1 MSKAAPPPL
10 LGFNNNVR
18 HRGRIFHIQTE
29 DSGVKFPRI
38 VTHLFADGGRIV
50 KTTRT
55 DYSEHVQ
62 KPDMAVVVRGMMK
75 EQHKAMFAAL
85 RAGDMDPLLE
95 NVCGPLEAAKA
106 KAPESA
112 ADPTAKNDLETAR
125 VIVGNAAVSL
135 PPQSTTELAMPP
147 SLAAP
152 GATATAPV
160 VAAGAPSALSPEPG
174 PVADAQAVIES
185 MKSLRDSEES
195 SRSRRPIS
203 NPNLRRPTPSVA
215 PPAAEAFDLDVA
227 SLDKNPPKSTRSP
240 PPPPVRPPRKSNPAP
255 RKSRPPIPVR
265 PATAAAAA
273 PAAAA
278 AAGAGADVGA
288 SSLGRPQTRLAAAP
302 QTNARSI
309 FGDGAI
315 SEQSLDE
322 VILSYLAEDLEE
334 PK

>member
-1 MSKAAPPPL
+1 VSKAAPPPL

-55 DYSEHVQ
+55 DYTEHLE
-62 KPDMAVVVRGMMK
+62 KPDMATVVRSMMK
-75 EQHKAMFAAL
+75 EQHKGMFAAL

-95 NVCGPLEAAKA
+95 NVCGPLEPAKP
-106 KAPESA
+106 KAPESVS
-112 ADPTAKNDLETAR
+112 DPTSQNDLATAR
-125 VIVGNAAVSL
+125 VVVGPATSAVPKA
-135 PPQSTTELAMPP
+135 PPAHPAPAQP
-147 SLAAP
+147 AAP
-152 GATATAPV
+152 LV
-160 VAAGAPSALSPEPG
+160 EPA
-174 PVADAQAVIES
+174 PVADAKAVIDS
-185 MKSLRDSEES
+185 MKSLRDSDES
-195 SRSRRPIS
+195 QRSPRPIS

-215 PPAAEAFDLDVA
+215 PHETEAFDLDVA
-227 SLDKNPPKSTRSP
+227 SLDKNPPKSPHTP
-240 PPPPVRPPRKSNPAP
+240 PAPPARPPRKSNPAP

-265 PATAAAAA
+265 PAAA
-273 PAAAA
+273 PAGVAPPASPAELAAA
-278 AAGAGADVGA
+278 
-288 SSLGRPQTRLAAAP
+288 SLGRPQTRLAAPP

-334 PK
+334 TK

>member
-55 DYSEHVQ
+55 DYSEHVE
-62 KPDMAVVVRGMMK
+62 KSDMAVVVRSMMK

-85 RAGDMDPLLE
+85 RAGDMDSLLE

-112 ADPTAKNDLETAR
+112 VDPTAKNDLETAR
-125 VIVGNAAVSL
+125 VIVGSAVSL

-147 SLAAP
+147 SLVAP
-152 GATATAPV
+152 APV
-160 VAAGAPSALSPEPG
+160 VAVSAPPTASPMA
-174 PVADAQAVIES
+174 PVADAQAVIDS

-195 SRSRRPIS
+195 PRSRRPIS
-203 NPNLRRPTPSVA
+203 NPNLRKPTPSVA

-240 PPPPVRPPRKSNPAP
+240 PPPPARPPRKSNPAP

-265 PATAAAAA
+265 PGAAA
-273 PAAAA
+273 PPAPVA
-278 AAGAGADVGA
+278 AAGAGGGA
-288 SSLGRPQTRLAAAP
+288 ELSPSSLGRPQTRLAAAP

>member
-1 MSKAAPPPL
+1 MEVSKAPPPL

-55 DYSEHVQ
+55 DYSEHLA
-62 KPDMAVVVRGMMK
+62 KSDMAAVVRGMMK
-75 EQHKAMFAAL
+75 EQHKGMFAAL
-85 RAGDMDPLLE
+85 RAGELDALLE
-95 NVCGPLEAAKA
+95 SVCGPLEPAKS

-112 ADPTAKNDLETAR
+112 ADPTATDDLSTAR
-125 VIVGNAAVSL
+125 VVVGKVAPVLKSAPEPSSL
-135 PPQSTTELAMPP
+135 PVAVP
-147 SLAAP
+147 SSEQLTQPA
-152 GATATAPV
+152 
-160 VAAGAPSALSPEPG
+160 
-174 PVADAQAVIES
+174 PVADAQAVIDS
-185 MKSLRDSEES
+185 MKSLRDSDES
-195 SRSRRPIS
+195 PRSKRPLS
-203 NPNLRRPTPSVA
+203 NPNLRKPTPSVA

-227 SLDKNPPKSTRSP
+227 SLDKNPPKLPHTPAP
-240 PPPPVRPPRKSNPAP
+240 PSVRPARKSNPAP

-265 PATAAAAA
+265 PAAAAAA
-273 PAAAA
+273 VAAK
-278 AAGAGADVGA
+278 AGAGDAA
-288 SSLGRPQTRLAAAP
+288 SAPRAPSRVATAP
-302 QTNARSI
+302 QTTARSI

-334 PK
+334 TK

>member
-29 DSGVKFPRI
+29 DSGIKFPRI

-55 DYSEHVQ
+55 DYSEHVE
-62 KPDMAVVVRGMMK
+62 KPDMATVVRAMMK

-85 RAGDMDPLLE
+85 RAGDLDKQLE
-95 NVCGPLEAAKA
+95 QVCGDLEPAKS
-106 KAPESA
+106 KTPDSV
-112 ADPTAKNDLETAR
+112 ADPTATNDLDTAR
-125 VIVGNAAVSL
+125 VVVG
-135 PPQSTTELAMPP
+135 
-147 SLAAP
+147 
-152 GATATAPV
+152 
-160 VAAGAPSALSPEPG
+160 AGAPKPKAAEPSSVVQPVAAVAASAEAA
-174 PVADAQAVIES
+174 PVADATAVIES
-185 MKSLRDSEES
+185 MKSLRDADES
-195 SRSRRPIS
+195 PRSRRPLS
-203 NPNLRRPTPSVA
+203 NPNLRKPTPSVA
-215 PPAAEAFDLDVA
+215 PPPADAFDLDVA
-227 SLDKNPPKSTRSP
+227 SLDKNPPKTARTPGP
-240 PPPPVRPPRKSNPAP
+240 PPSARPPRKSNPAP
-255 RKSRPPIPVR
+255 RKSRPPIPAR
-265 PATAAAAA
+265 

-278 AAGAGADVGA
+278 AAAAAVPPQVAAAAGADLGP

-302 QTNARSI
+302 PSNARSI

>member
-1 MSKAAPPPL
+1 MSKAAPPL

-55 DYSEHVQ
+55 DYTEHLE
-62 KPDMAVVVRGMMK
+62 KPDMAAVVRGMMK

-95 NVCGPLEAAKA
+95 TVCGPLDAAKPRAPEAATD
-106 KAPESA
+106 PTSSGVLESA
-112 ADPTAKNDLETAR
+112 R
-125 VIVGNAAVSL
+125 VVVASVVPAEPSNL
-135 PPQSTTELAMPP
+135 PIPVAP
-147 SLAAP
+147 SLQLTQPAP
-152 GATATAPV
+152 
-160 VAAGAPSALSPEPG
+160 
-174 PVADAQAVIES
+174 DAIIES
-185 MKSLRDSEES
+185 MKSLRDTEDP
-195 SRSRRPIS
+195 RGRRPIS
-203 NPNLRRPTPSVA
+203 NPNLRKPTPSVT
-215 PPAAEAFDLDVA
+215 PPVGEGFELDVA
-227 SLDKNPPKSTRSP
+227 SLDQNPPKPSRTPGP
-240 PPPPVRPPRKSNPAP
+240 PPSARPPRKSNPAP
-255 RKSRPPIPVR
+255 RKSRPPIPQR
-265 PATAAAAA
+265 PAPAAAGAAAA
-273 PAAAA
+273 PAE
-278 AAGAGADVGA
+278 GAGA
-288 SSLGRPQTRLAAAP
+288 LGRPQTRHAAAP
-302 QTNARSI
+302 PPSARSI

>member
-1 MSKAAPPPL
+1 MSKAPPPL

-55 DYSEHVQ
+55 DYSEHVEKQ
-62 KPDMAVVVRGMMK
+62 DMATVVRGMMK

-85 RAGDMDPLLE
+85 RAGDLDKLLE
-95 NVCGPLEAAKA
+95 NVCGPLEPAKA
-106 KAPESA
+106 KAEGSL
-112 ADPTAKNDLETAR
+112 DPTSVNDLETAR
-125 VIVGNAAVSL
+125 VVVGSL
-135 PPQSTTELAMPP
+135 KPAEPSHLPKPIAPAPPPPRPAPQS
-147 SLAAP
+147 
-152 GATATAPV
+152 
-160 VAAGAPSALSPEPG
+160 
-174 PVADAQAVIES
+174 DARVVIES

-195 SRSRRPIS
+195 ARSHRPLS
-203 NPNLRRPTPSVA
+203 NPNLRKPTPSVA
-215 PPAAEAFDLDVA
+215 PPVAQGFDLDVA
-227 SLDKNPPKSTRSP
+227 SLDQNPPKPSRTPGP
-240 PPPPVRPPRKSNPAP
+240 PSARPPRKSNPAP
-255 RKSRPPIPVR
+255 RKSRPPIPQR
-265 PATAAAAA
+265 

-278 AAGAGADVGA
+278 SAGGAVTPAEGPA

-302 QTNARSI
+302 PTNARSI

>member
-55 DYSEHVQ
+55 DYSEHLE
-62 KPDMAVVVRGMMK
+62 KTDMAAVVRGMMK

-85 RAGDMDPLLE
+85 RAGEMDPLLE
-95 NVCGPLEAAKA
+95 NVCGPLEPAKS
-106 KAPESA
+106 KAPESL
-112 ADPTAKNDLETAR
+112 ADPTSKSDLETAR
-125 VIVGNAAVSL
+125 VIVGPGVG
-135 PPQSTTELAMPP
+135 
-147 SLAAP
+147 AAP
-152 GATATAPV
+152 HAQAEPSKLPSVAVPV
-160 VAAGAPSALSPEPG
+160 VPAASAVAALPTAA
-174 PVADAQAVIES
+174 PVADAQAVIDS
-185 MKSLRDSEES
+185 MKSLRDSDES
-195 SRSRRPIS
+195 PRSRRPIS
-203 NPNLRRPTPSVA
+203 NPNLRRPTPSVP

-227 SLDKNPPKSTRSP
+227 SLDKNPPKLTHTP
-240 PPPPVRPPRKSNPAP
+240 PAAPVRPPRKSNPAP

-265 PATAAAAA
+265 PAAA
-273 PAAAA
+273 PAAVAGA
-278 AAGAGADVGA
+278 AAGADLNAA
-288 SSLGRPQTRLAAAP
+288 AMGRPQTRLAAAP
-302 QTNARSI
+302 PSNARSI

-334 PK
+334 TK

>member
-1 MSKAAPPPL
+1 VSKAPTPL

-55 DYSEHVQ
+55 EYSEHLE
-62 KPDMAVVVRGMMK
+62 KSDMASVVRSLMK

-85 RAGDMDPLLE
+85 RAGDMDTLLE
-95 NVCGPLEAAKA
+95 NVCGPLDPAKS
-106 KAPESA
+106 KAPESRP
-112 ADPTAKNDLETAR
+112 DPTLKNDLDTAR
-125 VIVGNAAVSL
+125 VVVGEGVSAAL
-135 PPQSTTELAMPP
+135 QA
-147 SLAAP
+147 
-152 GATATAPV
+152 
-160 VAAGAPSALSPEPG
+160 SPEPNLLIPVAPAAQITQPA

-185 MKSLRDSEES
+185 MKALRDSDES
-195 SRSRRPIS
+195 PRTRRPLS
-203 NPNLRRPTPSVA
+203 NPNLRKPTPSV
-215 PPAAEAFDLDVA
+215 PPPEAEAFDLDVA
-227 SLDKNPPKSTRSP
+227 SLDMNPPKSTRTPGSP
-240 PPPPVRPPRKSNPAP
+240 PARPPRKSNPAAP

-265 PATAAAAA
+265 PAAAV
-273 PAAAA
+273 
-278 AAGAGADVGA
+278 GAGGADLGPT
-288 SSLGRPQTRLAAAP
+288 SLGRPQTRLAAAP

-334 PK
+334 TK

>member
-55 DYSEHVQ
+55 DYSEHVE

-75 EQHKAMFAAL
+75 EQHKGMFAAL

-95 NVCGPLEAAKA
+95 NVCGPLEPVKS
-106 KAPESA
+106 KAPESVG
-112 ADPTAKNDLETAR
+112 DPTAKNDLETAR
-125 VIVGNAAVSL
+125 VVVG
-135 PPQSTTELAMPP
+135 PAM
-147 SLAAP
+147 SAAP
-152 GATATAPV
+152 KP
-160 VAAGAPSALSPEPG
+160 PEPVNLPRPAPPAAPLAQPA
-174 PVADAQAVIES
+174 PVADAQAVIDS
-185 MKSLRDSEES
+185 MKSLRDSDES

-203 NPNLRRPTPSVA
+203 NPNLRKPTPSVA
-215 PPAAEAFDLDVA
+215 PPPAEAFDLDVA
-227 SLDKNPPKSTRSP
+227 SLDNNPPKSSRTP
-240 PPPPVRPPRKSNPAP
+240 PIPPARPPRKSNPAP

-265 PATAAAAA
+265 PAGAAGAA
-273 PAAAA
+273 PPAPA
-278 AAGAGADVGA
+278 AGADVGPS

-334 PK
+334 TK

>member
-1 MSKAAPPPL
+1 
-10 LGFNNNVR
+10 
-18 HRGRIFHIQTE
+18 
-29 DSGVKFPRI
+29 VKFPRI

-55 DYSEHVQ
+55 DYSEHLE
-62 KPDMAVVVRGMMK
+62 KTDMATVVRGMMK

-95 NVCGPLEAAKA
+95 NVCGPLDATKA
-106 KAPESA
+106 KEPEAVPDLTS
-112 ADPTAKNDLETAR
+112 KNDLETAR
-125 VIVGNAAVSL
+125 VVVGHGGSTASKPAVEPSNLPSPVASAVPAA
-135 PPQSTTELAMPP
+135 
-147 SLAAP
+147 AAP
-152 GATATAPV
+152 RSAAAP
-160 VAAGAPSALSPEPG
+160 A
-174 PVADAQAVIES
+174 PVADAQAVIDS
-185 MKSLRDSEES
+185 MKSLRDSEGS
-195 SRSRRPIS
+195 PRSRRPIS
-203 NPNLRRPTPSVA
+203 NPNLRKPTPSVA

-227 SLDKNPPKSTRSP
+227 SLDKNPPRAPHTP
-240 PPPPVRPPRKSNPAP
+240 PAPPVRPPPRKSNPAP

-265 PATAAAAA
+265 P

-278 AAGAGADVGA
+278 VPAAVAAAGGADLGP

-302 QTNARSI
+302 NTNARSI

-334 PK
+334 TK

>member
-1 MSKAAPPPL
+1 MEVSKAPPPL

-55 DYSEHVQ
+55 DYSEHLA
-62 KPDMAVVVRGMMK
+62 KSDMAAVVRGMMK
-75 EQHKAMFAAL
+75 DQHKAMFAAL
-85 RAGDMDPLLE
+85 RAGDLDALLE
-95 NVCGPLEAAKA
+95 NVCGPLDPARPKV
-106 KAPESA
+106 PEGD
-112 ADPTAKNDLETAR
+112 ADPTTTNDMASAR
-125 VIVGNAAVSL
+125 VVVG
-135 PPQSTTELAMPP
+135 Q
-147 SLAAP
+147 
-152 GATATAPV
+152 GAPV
-160 VAAGAPSALSPEPG
+160 LKSAPEPSHLPLPASSSEQLTQPA

-185 MKSLRDSEES
+185 MKSLRDSDES
-195 SRSRRPIS
+195 PRSKRPLS

-227 SLDKNPPKSTRSP
+227 SLDKNPPKAAPSP
-240 PPPPVRPPRKSNPAP
+240 APPSARPPRKS
-255 RKSRPPIPVR
+255 KSRPPIPAR
-265 PATAAAAA
+265 
-273 PAAAA
+273 PAAARSA
-278 AAGAGADVGA
+278 AAGADAGSAP
-288 SSLGRPQTRLAAAP
+288 RPPARLATPPQSAP
-302 QTNARSI
+302 RSI

-334 PK
+334 TK